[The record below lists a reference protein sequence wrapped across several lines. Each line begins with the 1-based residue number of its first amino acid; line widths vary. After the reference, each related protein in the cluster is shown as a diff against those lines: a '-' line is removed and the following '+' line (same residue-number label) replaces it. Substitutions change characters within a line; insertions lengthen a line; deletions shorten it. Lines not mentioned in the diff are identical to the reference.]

1 MPRTAKLTFIL
12 KVSPEVVN
20 TKYGFDVISNLD
32 NEDITVNLKTAIS
45 DLPST
50 RDQDSCSFSYLDESK
65 NKHICLLT
73 MKDLITGSQLPEK
86 TDTHCFWCRH
96 SFKTTPVGCPI
107 SFIPNKVTKLHYS
120 EITKDKYKITDNV
133 TFKRKKKIKDLMENH
148 KSKFDILDNHESFFI
163 VDGLFCSFNCC
174 MAFIKDRSHEEFYK
188 KSESLLYAMY
198 NKTFGN
204 LDHNIASAPDWRL
217 LTSYGGPLTIEEFRN
232 SFSNIK
238 FTDIN
243 DYIVHTPACRM
254 IGKLYE
260 KKHKF

>member
-86 TDTHCFWCRH
+86 TENH
-96 SFKTTPVGCPI
+96 SGGL
-107 SFIPNKVTKLHYS
+107 PNKFHTQQSHQ
-120 EITKDKYKITDNV
+120 
-133 TFKRKKKIKDLMENH
+133 
-148 KSKFDILDNHESFFI
+148 I
-163 VDGLFCSFNCC
+163 VL
-174 MAFIKDRSHEEFYK
+174 
-188 KSESLLYAMY
+188 
-198 NKTFGN
+198 FGN
-204 LDHNIASAPDWRL
+204 
-217 LTSYGGPLTIEEFRN
+217 Y
-232 SFSNIK
+232 
-238 FTDIN
+238 
-243 DYIVHTPACRM
+243 
-254 IGKLYE
+254 
-260 KKHKF
+260 